1 MDFKKIVDQ
10 VKDKAGELKD
20 KAEEK
25 IQSARASMDKDG
37 DNIPDALEGLA
48 DKAKTLAG
56 EAQAK
61 AKDLA
66 ERTAA
71 AARER
76 MGSSGKD
83 DKKA

>member
-1 MDFKKIVDQ
+1 
-10 VKDKAGELKD
+10 
-20 KAEEK
+20 
-25 IQSARASMDKDG
+25 MDKDH

-48 DKAKTLAG
+48 GKAKTLAG

-66 ERTAA
+66 EKTAA

-76 MGSSGKD
+76 LGSSGKD
-83 DKKA
+83 DRKA